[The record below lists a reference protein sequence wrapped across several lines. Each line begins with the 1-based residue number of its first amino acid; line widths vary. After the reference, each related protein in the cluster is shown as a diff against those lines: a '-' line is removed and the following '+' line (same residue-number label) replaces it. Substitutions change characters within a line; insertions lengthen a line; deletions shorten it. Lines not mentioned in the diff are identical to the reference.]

1 MNKMTKNIKRA
12 LAALLI
18 CATLAVS
25 VPAARALDLGDILK
39 KGAIGIAAGW
49 LVTAISPQMNDFIN
63 TITFNKGVKYE
74 GYTKVVPIV
83 SLGDG
88 TRIGAA
94 QVGATTQDAIDRTKA
109 VAQIEGNFQ
118 SVHATALIPIDS
130 TNPLQR
136 FRRVKGVGVTAIIN
150 VQL

>member
-1 MNKMTKNIKRA
+1 MKRNVKNA
-12 LAALLI
+12 LASLLI
-18 CATLAVS
+18 CATLTLS
-25 VPAARALDLGDILK
+25 VPASWALDLGDVLK
-39 KGAIGIAAGW
+39 KGAIGIAGGW

-94 QVGATTQDAIDRTKA
+94 QVGATTQDAMDRTKA
-109 VAQIEGNFQ
+109 VAQIEGQFK
-118 SVHATALIPIDS
+118 SIRATALIPIDS

>member
-1 MNKMTKNIKRA
+1 MKLGRNARNA
-12 LAALLI
+12 VASLLI
-18 CATLAVS
+18 CAAVTLS
-25 VPAARALDLGDILK
+25 VPAAWALDLGDVLK
-39 KGAIGIAAGW
+39 KGAIGIAGGW

-63 TITFNKGVKYE
+63 TITFNKGVKYD
-74 GYTKVVPIV
+74 GFTKVVPIV
-83 SLGDG
+83 SLGNG

-94 QVGATTQDAIDRTKA
+94 QIGANTQDALDRTKA
-109 VAQIEGNFQ
+109 VAQLEGNFKA
-118 SVHATALIPIDS
+118 VRATALIPIDS